1 MPVAADVHGFIVVF
15 LEVNGLFSG
24 SVTLELGLALAC
36 PSIGLF
42 PSVMGEIPEPARH
55 LCDRAQP

>member
-1 MPVAADVHGFIVVF
+1 MPVAADVHGFILVF

-24 SVTLELGLALAC
+24 SVTLELGLALAY

-42 PSVMGEIPEPARH
+42 PSVMGEGRPT
-55 LCDRAQP
+55 